1 MNPEQLLR
9 SGMYV
14 RVKLPLAGVLN
25 AFVVPQ
31 QSVTRGDKDTVM
43 VVTPEGKMEPR
54 VVKVTGQKGSD
65 WVITEGLKAGD
76 KVIVDGTMIAA
87 MSGAQKVQPKEW
99 QPANKQPASSAA
111 APSASA
117 PATDVQAASESAAA
131 SKVQA
136 ASTASAAQ

>member
-1 MNPEQLLR
+1 
-9 SGMYV
+9 
-14 RVKLPLAGVLN
+14 
-25 AFVVPQ
+25 
-31 QSVTRGDKDTVM
+31 
-43 VVTPEGKMEPR
+43 MEPR

-111 APSASA
+111 APSASV
-117 PATDVQAASESAAA
+117 PATNVQAASESAAA